1 VTLHIPIK
9 EAKNRLSE
17 LVRLF
22 EAGER
27 VVVTR
32 NGEPVAELAKPRRGG
47 LDLEALAAW
56 KEERGFPEAIFG
68 PVSSDF
74 DDPLPEDFL
83 STAWNESLARQTGR

>member
-1 VTLHIPIK
+1 MTIQVPIK

-17 LVRLF
+17 LARKF

-32 NGEPVAELAKPRRGG
+32 NGRPVFELAEPRRGG
-47 LDLEALAAW
+47 VDFDALDRW
-56 KEERGFPEAIFG
+56 KEERGLPNFLVG
-68 PVSSDF
+68 PLPDDF

-83 STAWNESLARQTGR
+83 STPIQYSDEAR

>member
-1 VTLHIPIK
+1 MTIQVPIK

-17 LVRLF
+17 LARKF

-32 NGEPVAELAKPRRGG
+32 NGRPVFELAEPRRGG
-47 LDLEALAAW
+47 VDFDALDRW
-56 KEERGFPEAIFG
+56 KEERGLPEMIFG
-68 PVSSDF
+68 PVPPDF

-83 STAWNESLARQTGR
+83 ITPLNVSLERMRKS